1 MVSTLLWSVLFGP
14 PDLRIVLLSVALAHD
29 VVMFPVLF
37 FMRMVVIGNCHG
49 CVPFSLVVSKG

>member
-37 FMRMVVIGNCHG
+37 FMRMVVIGN
-49 CVPFSLVVSKG
+49 